1 MMTVV
6 TTMTLR
12 PDSRDEWDS
21 LIIHRFR
28 SAHRRDGWISGQ
40 LLAPEDSPDTRVIV
54 GTWRGRQDWES
65 WHEDPEFLDTRTK
78 LDELQAEPHQTVW
91 YDVIQDARAEA

>member
-6 TTMTLR
+6 TTMTLH

-21 LIIHRFR
+21 LISDRFR

-40 LLAPEDSPDTRVIV
+40 LLSPDTRVIV
-54 GTWRGRQDWES
+54 GTWRSRQEWES
-65 WHEDPEFLDTRTK
+65 WHEDPEFLDTRTR
-78 LDELQAEPHQTVW
+78 LVELQAEPHQTVW
-91 YDVIQDARAEA
+91 YDVIEDARAEAG